1 MPPIDPVNKEESS
14 KADDEHPF
22 SIEMASKTHLYKLEV
37 SDGPKDQVLIE
48 GELGRNISVEFV
60 EGIMLQIIG
69 GNGVFRI
76 DLSEGD
82 LKGVLK
88 PVNSLHARNHEGGQ
102 T

>member
-1 MPPIDPVNKEESS
+1 VNKG
-14 KADDEHPF
+14 KTRKIDGEHQF

-37 SDGPKDQVLIE
+37 TDGPKEQVLIE
-48 GELGRNISVEFV
+48 GELGRNISVELV
-60 EGIMLQIIG
+60 EGIMLQITG
-69 GNGVFRI
+69 ENGVLRI

-88 PVNSLHARNHEGGQ
+88 NMNSLHSQNHEGGN